1 MFSGKLSGWVWSVIG
16 ILAVAVAA
24 AGAANLTS
32 GPTKSAG
39 AGPKLEVEK
48 ETLDLGDVWGGQT
61 KKGAFVLRNVGDQTL
76 EIIKVRAS
84 CGCTVVKGYDKKIA
98 PGQQGKLPVVL
109 NTRGMQGKVR
119 KTITVSTNQK
129 GKEKVRLFVAATVKR
144 LIVTN
149 PKGGAIFGRIE
160 KDQVLT
166 KEVELTNHGDGPL
179 ELELVKSTSPKFTGQ
194 LRTVEEGQKYVLTV
208 QTKPPLPKGS
218 YHGQFMFKTNFEK
231 MPKLTI
237 RAHAR
242 VAERVTVL
250 PRRIPVFRPFK
261 EAGKRFAY
269 LRNYGKKPINII
281 DCSVSGGLKVNVVTR
296 QKGQSY
302 SIIIGVPAGYLPPE
316 SGDKLVIKTDDEEF
330 AEFVVPIVRPKP
342 SMKRPTTMR
351 SIKAVPASRP
361 TG

>member
-1 MFSGKLSGWVWSVIG
+1 VFSGKLSGSVWSVIG
-16 ILAVAVAA
+16 ILAVAVVS
-24 AGAANLTS
+24 AGAANLAS
-32 GPTKSAG
+32 GPTKSVGAG
-39 AGPKLEVEK
+39 AKLEVEK
-48 ETLDLGDVWGGQT
+48 ETLDLGEVWAGQT

-76 EIIKVRAS
+76 EITKVRAS
-84 CGCTVVKGYDKKIA
+84 CGCTVVKGYDKEIA

-109 NTRGMQGKVR
+109 NTRGMQGKVS
-119 KTITVSTNQK
+119 KAITLSTNQK

-149 PKGGAIFGRIE
+149 PKGGAIFGRIG

-166 KEVELTNHGDGPL
+166 KEVELTNHGDEPL
-179 ELELVKSTSPKFTGQ
+179 ELELVRSSSPKFTGQ

-218 YHGQFMFKTNFEK
+218 YHGQFVFKTNFEK

-242 VAERVTVL
+242 VDDRVTVL

-261 EAGKRFAY
+261 KAGKRFAY
-269 LRNYGKKPINII
+269 LRNYGKEPISIV
-281 DCSVSGGLKVNVVTR
+281 DYSVSGGLKVEVVTR
-296 QKGQSY
+296 KKGESY
-302 SIIIGVPAGYLPPE
+302 SIIIQVPAGYLPPE

-330 AEFVVPIVRPKP
+330 GEFVVPIVRTKLPK
-342 SMKRPTTMR
+342 KRPTTKR
-351 SIKAVPASRP
+351 SIRTVPASRP